1 MRNFVEEILSKYIFD
16 CVQHRATILY
26 ECFSRKKPSLFK
38 RNNVAR
44 IRRRYHARRN
54 VMIFEKNPFLK
65 KKEKKR
71 KKKRMNKQETISK
84 KFSNFF

>member
-38 RNNVAR
+38 RNNVHVFVVDITR
-44 IRRRYHARRN
+44 
-54 VMIFEKNPFLK
+54 EGTL
-65 KKEKKR
+65 
-71 KKKRMNKQETISK
+71 
-84 KFSNFF
+84 

>member
-65 KKEKKR
+65 KKKKKR
-71 KKKRMNKQETISK
+71 KKKKNEQARDDL
-84 KFSNFF
+84 